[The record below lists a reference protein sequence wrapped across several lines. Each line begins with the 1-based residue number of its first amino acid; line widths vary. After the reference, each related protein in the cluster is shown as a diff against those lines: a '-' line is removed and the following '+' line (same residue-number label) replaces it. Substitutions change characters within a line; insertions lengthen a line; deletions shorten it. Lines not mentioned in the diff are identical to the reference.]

1 MCLHLLSVSKFL
13 LFKVAAVVSLLAA
26 EFSGWSEMHYRPS
39 WSPVDCV
46 WNELVDSVW

>member
-1 MCLHLLSVSKFL
+1 MYLHLLSFSKFL
-13 LFKVAAVVSLLAA
+13 LFKVPAVVSLFAA
-26 EFSGWSEMHYRPS
+26 EFSGWSETLYRAS